1 MRIAIVLG
9 EFPSASEVF
18 ILQQITGLIELG
30 CDIQIFAATP
40 GQAVPSHAL
49 YEQYALR
56 QRTTYRPATRLE
68 MRERVWDSVQLRLR
82 QLPLASSPREAWH
95 ALSVS
100 ARWLAGSAR
109 SELWTLYGVDL
120 LRAGRF
126 DAVHAHF
133 GDVARLCIRACQT
146 PPRTPLVATF
156 HGYDANVVPRTH
168 GLDIYRGLFAAGEAF
183 TVNSEFLK
191 QRLLGL
197 GCPTNKIQVLPVGV
211 DLSKLECRV
220 RSLRATEPLRLLS
233 VARLVPVKG
242 LGSAIRAVAHLLDR
256 GLNVEYRIVG
266 DGELRNELQA
276 LIIQLGLAERVHLLG
291 ARSHEQVRELYHTSH
306 VFVLPSVRA
315 ARGDEETQG
324 VVVQE
329 AQATG
334 MPVVVSDIGGIRE
347 GVVEGVSG
355 VSYAAGDWN
364 ALAQAIGKW
373 AEHPE
378 TWAEAARSGRA
389 LVERKYDL
397 AALNRRLLALYRS
410 VCNSA

>member
-18 ILQQITGLIELG
+18 ILQQITGLIDLG
-30 CDIQIFAATP
+30 CDIHIFAGTP

-56 QRTTYRPATRLE
+56 QRTTYRPATQQE
-68 MRERVWDSVQLRLR
+68 MRERVWDSVQRRLR
-82 QLPLASSPREAWH
+82 DLSLAPREAWRTL
-95 ALSVS
+95 AVS
-100 ARWLAGSAR
+100 ARWLTGSAR

-133 GDVARLCIRACQT
+133 GDVARLCLRACQT
-146 PPRTPLVATF
+146 PPRTPLLATF
-156 HGYDANVVPRTH
+156 HGYDANVVPRMH
-168 GLDIYRGLFAAGEAF
+168 GLDIYRRLFAAGEAF

-197 GCPTNKIQVLPVGV
+197 GCPTHKIQLLPVGV
-211 DLSKLECRV
+211 DLSKFKCRV
-220 RSLRATEPLRLLS
+220 RTLGATERLRLLS

-242 LGSAIRAVAHLLDR
+242 LDSAIRAVAHLLDR

-266 DGELRNELQA
+266 DGELRAELQA
-276 LIIQLGLAERVHLLG
+276 LITQLGVAERVHLLG
-291 ARSHEQVRELYHTSH
+291 AQSHEQVRELYHTSH

-334 MPVVVSDIGGIRE
+334 MPVVVSDTGGIRE
-347 GVVEGVSG
+347 GIVEGVSG
-355 VSYAAGDWN
+355 VSYAADDWK
-364 ALAQAIGKW
+364 ALAQAIGNV

-378 TWAEAARSGRA
+378 TWAEAARAGRA

-397 AALNRRLLALYRS
+397 AALNRRLLALYRN
-410 VCNSA
+410 VCDSA